1 MKPGPAI
8 LLRCFLAFA
17 MVTGSIPALG
27 MSDEPASTDIA
38 SEAIADG
45 TDGTNPGCHSDSG
58 ENSPKSASASHG
70 DDCCSEKDDDCTH
83 EKCDCVCPALT
94 IVVPTRTAPGTL
106 TIVRAPYSALTVPA
120 PQKVITTPLR
130 PPRA

>member
-1 MKPGPAI
+1 MKPGSAI

-27 MSDEPASTDIA
+27 MSDEPASMDIA
-38 SEAIADG
+38 SETITDG
-45 TDGTNPGCHSDSG
+45 SDGTNPDCHSAGGDS
-58 ENSPKSASASHG
+58 SPKSMSSSP
-70 DDCCSEKDDDCTH
+70 DKDCCSEQEDDCTH